1 MPDLDRLQKDDDL
14 IHQIYVTMRLFTK
27 NLNEIITPYEVYS
40 SEWTIINYLHH
51 HDEISQADLA
61 AALQIEAAAVS
72 KTIGKMEKKGLVTRL
87 SAKDKREK
95 HISMTPKCR
104 ALFPQL
110 AASVARQRQQSLAGI
125 SEKTRQDMLQM
136 MKTMFDNLK
145 NSH

>member
-1 MPDLDRLQKDDDL
+1 MPDLDWLQKDDDL

-72 KTIGKMEKKGLVTRL
+72 KTIGKMEKKGPQMPCLV
-87 SAKDKREK
+87 SAVSRQRR
-95 HISMTPKCR
+95 P
-104 ALFPQL
+104 
-110 AASVARQRQQSLAGI
+110 AASAVFGRYFRTNTAGYAADD
-125 SEKTRQDMLQM
+125 E
-136 MKTMFDNLK
+136 N
-145 NSH
+145 HV

>member
-1 MPDLDRLQKDDDL
+1 MIDNDILQKDDAL

-27 NLNEIITPYEVYS
+27 NLNDVISPYDIYS

-51 HDEISQADLA
+51 HEAISQADLA
-61 AALQIEAAAVS
+61 TALQIEPAAVS
-72 KTIGKMEKKGLVTRL
+72 KTIGKMEKKGLVTRS

-104 ALFPQL
+104 ELFPQL
-110 AASVARQRQQSLAGI
+110 ATTIAQHRQQSLTGI
-125 SEKTRQDMLQM
+125 SEQSRQDMLQL

>member
-1 MPDLDRLQKDDDL
+1 MIDNDILQKDDAL

-27 NLNEIITPYEVYS
+27 NLNDVISPYDIYS

-51 HDEISQADLA
+51 HEAISQADLA
-61 AALQIEAAAVS
+61 AALQIEPAAVS
-72 KTIGKMEKKGLVTRL
+72 KTIGKMEKKGLVTRS

-95 HISMTPKCR
+95 HISMTLKCR
-104 ALFPQL
+104 ELFPQL
-110 AASVARQRQQSLAGI
+110 ATTIAQHRQQSLTGI
-125 SEKTRQDMLQM
+125 SEQSRQDMLQL

>member
-1 MPDLDRLQKDDDL
+1 MIAKDILQKDDAL

-27 NLNEIITPYEVYS
+27 NLNDVISPYDVYS

-51 HDEISQADLA
+51 HEAISQADLA
-61 AALQIEAAAVS
+61 AALQIEPAAVS
-72 KTIGKMEKKGLVTRL
+72 KTIGKMEKKGLITRS

-104 ALFPQL
+104 ELFPQL
-110 AASVARQRQQSLAGI
+110 AATLARHRQQSLTGI
-125 SEKTRQDMLQM
+125 SEKSRQDMLQM